1 MLLGSR
7 ISPSSSF
14 RVYISL
20 LRFSG
25 SRISPSSFR
34 VYISLLR
41 FSMCFSNT
49 TIFPLNIFIIVS
61 LKLFSPK
68 SNMLTLSES
77 VFIVS
82 FLSGSYVSLS
92 LSHNFWVKIGHC
104 RLSLYNSEMFC
115 SSENCWDF
123 CSVQVNCL
131 QEPNCRI
138 CSSPPTP
145 SPRPQDAVGGVSSP
159 LCLAAHCYCCF
170 SLAHNHHRRQGPHQP
185 V

>member
-1 MLLGSR
+1 
-7 ISPSSSF
+7 
-14 RVYISL
+14 
-20 LRFSG
+20 
-25 SRISPSSFR
+25 
-34 VYISLLR
+34 
-41 FSMCFSNT
+41 MCFSNT

-115 SSENCWDF
+115 SSENCWVF
-123 CSVQVNCL
+123 VQFKLIAYKNQTAESVVPPQLPPPHPSMQWVVSLHSFVWQLTATAALVWPTTTTATKGHTSLCSFVISQGFGQNFYSDLEAHTCL
-131 QEPNCRI
+131 
-138 CSSPPTP
+138 
-145 SPRPQDAVGGVSSP
+145 VVS
-159 LCLAAHCYCCF
+159 LL
-170 SLAHNHHRRQGPHQP
+170 
-185 V
+185 